1 MMYFTCITLPNSHN
15 SLFWWIVLFHAR
27 GVKSWASPREGHST
41 RKWQSKNLNL
51 ELPDSRHALLLV
63 NQWMSARLLHR
74 YLGSCVYV
82 HDLKNREEKKIN
94 PLKDAFCPSLRSSI
108 FRVEFSH
115 RTWEAVRGCGEGYWF
130 VLNASHEWFSLLSLP
145 HKWRLAKQM

>member
-51 ELPDSRHALLLV
+51 ELPDFRHALLLV

-74 YLGSCVYV
+74 YLGSCVHV
-82 HDLKNREEKKIN
+82 HDLKNREEKKN
-94 PLKDAFCPSLRSSI
+94 QSSERCFLPLSPFIHLQSGI
-108 FRVEFSH
+108 FH